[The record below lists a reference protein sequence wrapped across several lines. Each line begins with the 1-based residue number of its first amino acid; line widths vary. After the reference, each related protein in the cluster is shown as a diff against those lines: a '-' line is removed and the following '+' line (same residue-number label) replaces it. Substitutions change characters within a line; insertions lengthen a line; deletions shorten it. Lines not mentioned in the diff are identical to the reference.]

1 MANRSDG
8 RKFLTTGRPP
18 DNTWMD
24 SGQMRPSW
32 REKGSR
38 STTDS
43 GMGSMENRYGLVP
56 PQPGRRKR
64 HADDG
69 TLGKRNV
76 DSVQWNDSHK
86 RILFESEDLDSISSG
101 SDLQEVRPGWPPDG
115 MCADSTRCRESFN
128 EQERQGLQRSGA
140 KCSNYKGIWRRL
152 KRNHVIYGP
161 NR

>member
-8 RKFLTTGRPP
+8 RTFLTTGRPP

-32 REKGSR
+32 REKGAR

-64 HADDG
+64 HADD
-69 TLGKRNV
+69 
-76 DSVQWNDSHK
+76 
-86 RILFESEDLDSISSG
+86 
-101 SDLQEVRPGWPPDG
+101 
-115 MCADSTRCRESFN
+115 
-128 EQERQGLQRSGA
+128 
-140 KCSNYKGIWRRL
+140 
-152 KRNHVIYGP
+152 
-161 NR
+161 